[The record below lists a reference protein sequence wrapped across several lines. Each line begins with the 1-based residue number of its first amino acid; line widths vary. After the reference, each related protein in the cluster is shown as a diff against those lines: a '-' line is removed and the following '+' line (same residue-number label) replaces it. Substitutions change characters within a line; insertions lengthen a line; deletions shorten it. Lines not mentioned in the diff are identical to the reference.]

1 MRIKTVTLVAGDCA
15 YDLLLVAEGDSAPAE
30 RGFDA
35 WVAELRAH
43 ARSTPR
49 AVRRERSGARRR
61 AGQRSRGSA
70 SGCSTASTSSAASRC
85 WPRPPGGRSAGAASR
100 ALETLRQVE
109 AIGARSTTIVL
120 ITALFTGM
128 VLALQTGF
136 ALARFGAKPYVGS
149 VVGLSLARE
158 LGPVLTALMV
168 GGRVGAGITAE
179 LGAMQVTEQVD
190 AIRSLGADPVQKLV
204 LPRVIAATLT
214 LPMLTVLANLLGVF
228 GGLVI
233 AATQFHITPNF
244 YLQTILNIVTVEDF
258 LSGIAKTVVF
268 GWIIAMVACFQ
279 ALETT
284 GGTVG
289 VGRAT
294 TRTVVVASIAVLISD
309 FFLTQALL
317 VL

>member
-1 MRIKTVTLVAGDCA
+1 VSHGAGA
-15 YDLLLVAEGDSAPAE
+15 RLAEGSVARLGE
-30 RGFDA
+30 RVLDRID
-35 WVAELRAH
+35 ELGRFALLAAATGRAL
-43 ARSTPR
+43 
-49 AVRRERSGARRR
+49 VKRRF
-61 AGQRSRGSA
+61 
-70 SGCSTASTSSAASRC
+70 
-85 WPRPPGGRSAGAASR
+85 P
-100 ALETLRQVE
+100 ALETLRQIE
-109 AIGARSTTIVL
+109 AIGAHSVTIVV
-120 ITALFTGM
+120 ITAFFTGM

-179 LGAMQVTEQVD
+179 LGAMQVSEQVD

-204 LPRVIAATLT
+204 LPRVIAASLS
-214 LPMLTVLANLLGVF
+214 LPLLTVLANLLGVL

-233 AATQFHITPNF
+233 SATQFHISPNF
-244 YLQTILNIVTVEDF
+244 YIQTIVNIVTVEDF
-258 LSGIAKTVVF
+258 LSGIGKTVVF

-279 ALETT
+279 AFETT

-294 TRTVVVASIAVLISD
+294 TRTVVVASITVLIAD

>member
-1 MRIKTVTLVAGDCA
+1 VSAGVRIAQGALARLGELVLGRVEEFGRFVQLA
-15 YDLLLVAEGDSAPAE
+15 SATGNA
-30 RGFDA
+30 
-35 WVAELRAH
+35 L
-43 ARSTPR
+43 
-49 AVRRERSGARRR
+49 ARRR
-61 AGQRSRGSA
+61 F
-70 SGCSTASTSSAASRC
+70 
-85 WPRPPGGRSAGAASR
+85 PV
-100 ALETLRQVE
+100 LETLRQLE

-204 LPRVIAATLT
+204 LPRVIAAILA
-214 LPMLTVLANLLGVF
+214 LPLLTVLANLLGML
-228 GGLVI
+228 GGLAI
-233 AATQFHITPNF
+233 SATQFQIAPNF
-244 YLQTILNIVTVEDF
+244 YVQTVLNIVTVDDF
-258 LSGIAKTVVF
+258 LSGIGKTFVF

-294 TRTVVVASIAVLISD
+294 TRTVVVASIAVLIAD
-309 FFLTQALL
+309 FVLTQALL
-317 VL
+317 AL

>member
-1 MRIKTVTLVAGDCA
+1 VSGRAGPRLAHGGLARLGEAVLDA
-15 YDLLLVAEGDSAPAE
+15 LDELGRFVLLAAETA
-30 RGFDA
+30 
-35 WVAELRAH
+35 RAL
-43 ARSTPR
+43 T
-49 AVRRERSGARRR
+49 RRR
-61 AGQRSRGSA
+61 F
-70 SGCSTASTSSAASRC
+70 
-85 WPRPPGGRSAGAASR
+85 P
-100 ALETLRQVE
+100 ALETLRQID

-120 ITALFTGM
+120 LTALFTGM
-128 VLALQTGF
+128 VMALQTGF
-136 ALARFGAKPYVGS
+136 ALARFGAKPYVGT
-149 VVGLSLARE
+149 VIGLSLARE

-190 AIRSLGADPVQKLV
+190 AIRSLGASPVQKLV
-204 LPRVIAATLT
+204 LPRVIAATLA

-228 GGLVI
+228 GGLAI
-233 AATQFHITPNF
+233 AATQFRIAPNF
-244 YLQTILNIVTVEDF
+244 YVQTILNAVTVEDF
-258 LSGIAKTVVF
+258 LSGIGKTFVF

-294 TRTVVVASIAVLISD
+294 TRTVVIASVVVLIAD